1 MEAIRK
7 IVQFDNEGNLNISLG
22 KAFGQKKA
30 EVIFLLEPDYGDITE
45 EEWLRGLSSNPVF
58 DFLKDPAEDIY
69 TLEDGK
75 PYTG

>member
-7 IVQFDNEGNLNISLG
+7 IVQLDNEGNLNISLG

-30 EVIFLLEPDYGDITE
+30 EVIFLLEPDDDITE
-45 EEWLRGLSSNPVF
+45 EEWLRAISSNPVF
-58 DFLKDPAEDIY
+58 GFLKDPAEDIY